1 MSFAAHPRFGSS
13 RLDRK
18 TDVGHARQR
27 RPRFRKRLVALL
39 LVAGFSGYLLGGF
52 WRFTEEVDRLSR
64 VPPEREADAIVV
76 LTGGAMRIDYGLD
89 LLRSGRGRRL
99 LISGVYPGTSATTLA
114 KLTNTDK
121 AWFDCCVDID
131 YVAADTIGNAE
142 MAGRWAEERGY
153 HDLILVTSDYHMP
166 RSLLEFDR
174 IESIT
179 SITPVAVRRAD
190 LWSRDSLPNGS
201 GLKLLLSEYGK
212 LIATRVRSA
221 FGKPSQAGASDW
233 SKTVASLDRQ

>member
-1 MSFAAHPRFGSS
+1 MTIAADPLFGPSRFGRKPEHGRAPRPGI
-13 RLDRK
+13 RL
-18 TDVGHARQR
+18 
-27 RPRFRKRLVALL
+27 RKRLALL
-39 LVAGFSGYLLGGF
+39 LIMAGVGGYLAGGF

-64 VPPEREADAIVV
+64 VVPASEADAIVV

-99 LISGVYPGTSATTLA
+99 LISGVHPGTSASTLA
-114 KLTNTDK
+114 RLTNTNK

-142 MAGRWAEERGY
+142 IAGRWAEKRGY
-153 HDLILVTSDYHMP
+153 RDLILVTSDYHMP

-174 IESIT
+174 LSGIR

-190 LWSRDSLPNGS
+190 LWNRDKLPTGS
-201 GLKLLLSEYGK
+201 GLKLLLTEYGK
-212 LIATRVRSA
+212 LIATRMR
-221 FGKPSQAGASDW
+221 GALGMAPQENEALS
-233 SKTVASLDRQ
+233 TVASLDRD